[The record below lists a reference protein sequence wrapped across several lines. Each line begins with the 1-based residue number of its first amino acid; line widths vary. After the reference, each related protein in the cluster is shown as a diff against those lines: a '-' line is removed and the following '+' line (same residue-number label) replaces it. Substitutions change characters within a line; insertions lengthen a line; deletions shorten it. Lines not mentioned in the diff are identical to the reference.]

1 MAMII
6 RVKRSEGMLK
16 NIIVHF
22 RTWFKFL
29 ILLLIGLGIIFTIVF
44 SVYKPMYTVTING
57 QFLGYTEDKS
67 ALQEKIS
74 EYMKVGD
81 GENVAFVDI
90 EVLPEYSFC
99 LLKKDNVSNDEEIFN
114 KIIETGITYY
124 KYYAVLVNNEEKCY
138 VSSYEECENI
148 IQGLKYKDSQNKDQ
162 VTYIV
167 KYEQEKKEF
176 TATDTAIANLYVEKP
191 KPVIQNRKP
200 ATASNVNYGKVDIGI
215 NLINPISGTI
225 TSRFGERSSIRSS
238 VHTGLDIA
246 ASTGTPIQAA
256 AGGTITFSGR
266 KGSYGYMIVIDH
278 GNGVQTYYAHCSK
291 LYKSAGTYVN
301 QGDIIAAVGSTGN
314 STGPHLHLEVRV
326 NGVAYNP
333 SNYAY

>member
-1 MAMII
+1 
-6 RVKRSEGMLK
+6 MLK
-16 NIIVHF
+16 NLIVHF
-22 RTWFKFL
+22 RTWIKFL
-29 ILLLIGLGIIFTIVF
+29 ILLLIALGIIFTLVF

-57 QFLGYTEDKS
+57 QFIGYTEDKS
-67 ALQEKIS
+67 ELQGKIS
-74 EYMKVGD
+74 EYMKSGD

-99 LLKKDNVSNDEEIFN
+99 LLKKNHPSNDDEIFS

-138 VSSYEECENI
+138 VSTYDECEEI
-148 IQGLKYKDSQNKDQ
+148 IQGLKDKDSQNKDQ

-176 TATDTAIANLYVEKP
+176 TNTDTAIANLYVEKP
-191 KPVIQNRKP
+191 KVVVSQTKV
-200 ATASNVNYGKVDIGI
+200 ATASNVSYGNADIGI
-215 NLINPISGTI
+215 TLIRPISGTL

-246 ASTGTPIQAA
+246 ASTGTPISAA
-256 AGGTITFSGR
+256 ASGTVVFSGR

-291 LYKSAGTYVN
+291 LYKGVGTYVN
-301 QGDIIAAVGSTGN
+301 QGDTIAAVGNTGN
-314 STGPHLHLEVRV
+314 STGSHLHLEVRV

-333 SNYAY
+333 KNYVY